1 MKINL
6 QKLKKI
12 CSLAVLVSSVGANI
26 TAQTFN
32 FTGAVQNYTVPPLC
46 TVINVT
52 VSGAQGGGSGGLG
65 ARYTSSMA
73 VTPGQVLQIYVGGA
87 GTNTSVVNV
96 GGFNGGGG
104 EFGNFGNE
112 GSGGGATDI
121 RVAPY
126 ALANRMIV
134 AGGGGGQGGY
144 AGGAG
149 GNGGLLG
156 ATGGA
161 GQPPCTGGNGG
172 TASSGGTGGLPNGAC
187 GAGSAGVLGIGGAG
201 GSCSY
206 GGGGGGGGYYGGGG
220 GGSDSDPCCADA
232 AGGGGGSSFC
242 FYAGGVCT
250 DGVKSGNGE
259 VIIQA
264 IIPGGAALNFDGLN
278 DRVNLGSSITTSLV
292 GGNRLSVEAWVRTTN
307 ASNLGN
313 LVSNYN
319 TTIPSSLGFLLRR
332 ANTGVNGNFEFFVGN
347 GPTFV
352 SVNTPANTNTLN
364 VWTHVAGTWDGSVL
378 RFYIN
383 GVLSAT
389 ASSAPVTNFAAG
401 GEVWIGGSNTNE
413 FNTGDIDE
421 VRIWNRTLCQGE
433 IQNNMMGQL
442 SVPQSSLLAYYQF
455 NQGLASFANPTV
467 TSLTPLAGPT
477 GTLVGPF
484 NLNGATSNWVTP
496 GGVSSTSTVT
506 PFVTPT
512 LAIASPTAICSGSS
526 TTLTASGVSSYTWT
540 SGPTT
545 ATFAVTPSVTT
556 TYSVVGAATNGCLTN
571 VTTRTINVNTTP
583 TVAINNN
590 TVCGTGPIGALSTTV
605 TGTGPYTYA
614 WNTGATTA
622 SISGLT
628 AGAYTSTV
636 TASNGCF
643 SSGSA
648 NVISNPV
655 PTVAVN
661 NGTIC
666 SGSTFTMVPTGASTY
681 TIQGG
686 SAAVSP
692 NANANY
698 TVVGTSTAG
707 CVSANTATSNV
718 TVNAVPTI
726 TVNSGAICSG
736 NSFTITPSGASTYT
750 YSGGSAVVSPT
761 ATAAYTVTGTNTVG
775 CNGSAVSNVTV
786 NAAPII
792 TVNSGAICSGNSFT
806 ITPSGAS
813 TYTFSGGSA
822 VVSPTATA
830 AYTVTGTNT
839 VNTCV
844 GSAVSNVTVNANPI
858 VNAVS
863 TETNFI
869 CVGSS
874 ATLTASGASSYVW
887 NTTATTAVIAVSP
900 TTTTSYTVTG
910 TNAAGCSA
918 NAVISQSVSTCTD
931 IKNSS
936 FNSSNL
942 SFLVY
947 PNPSNGIFN
956 VQLESAATIEVTDV
970 LGRVILTDNVNAGT
984 YKLNLGNNVNG
995 VYFVKATVDG
1005 KTKTVKI
1012 VKD

>member
-1 MKINL
+1 MKRKPFN
-6 QKLKKI
+6 KLKITILLIIGIK
-12 CSLAVLVSSVGANI
+12 SANAQII
-26 TAQTFN
+26 TTYT
-32 FTGAVQNYTVPPLC
+32 FTGAQQTYTVPAG
-46 TVINVT
+46 VT
-52 VSGAQGGGSGGLG
+52 SLTLDVKGAQGGFGFNAPSSPPGSGGRVQAVL
-65 ARYTSSMA
+65 A
-73 VTPGQVLQIYVGGA
+73 VTPGEVLNIYVGGKGVD
-87 GTNTSVVNV
+87 GTASVGGA
-96 GGFNGGGG
+96 GGFNGGGLG
-104 EFGNFGNE
+104 GTWSGGRCGGGGGGASDVRQGGNALGNRVIVAS
-112 GSGGGATDI
+112 GGGGTGVNFSTGNSGGHGGGLNGVNGLTGTYLGGGATQF
-121 RVAPY
+121 
-126 ALANRMIV
+126 
-134 AGGGGGQGGY
+134 AGGV
-144 AGGAG
+144 
-149 GNGGLLG
+149 
-156 ATGGA
+156 
-161 GQPPCTGGNGG
+161 
-172 TASSGGTGGLPNGAC
+172 PNGAL
-187 GAGSAGVLGIGGAG
+187 GVGGPG
-201 GSCSY
+201 GV
-206 GGGGGGGGYYGGGG
+206 GQTGGGGGGGYYGGGG
-220 GGSDSDPCCADA
+220 SAWE
-232 AGGGGGSSFC
+232 GGGGGSS
-242 FYAGGVCT
+242 YTAPIGVT
-250 DGVKSGNGE
+250 SVLHTQGFQTGNGE
-259 VIIQA
+259 IVISA
-264 IIPGGAALNFDGLN
+264 SSNGAALNFDGTNDIVNCGTAITSSLN
-278 DRVNLGSSITTSLV
+278 GSAGLTAEAWIRPSALPAFANIVSNHNLGGTSFALRSA
-292 GGNRLSVEAWVRTTN
+292 GTQLN
-307 ASNLGN
+307 A
-313 LVSNYN
+313 
-319 TTIPSSLGFLLRR
+319 
-332 ANTGVNGNFEFFVGN
+332 FVGF
-347 GPTFV
+347 GTYTI
-352 SVNTPANTNTLN
+352 NTAVGTLSTN
-364 VWTHVAGTWDGSVL
+364 VWQHVAMVFNGTSI
-378 RFYIN
+378 RTFIN
-383 GVLSAT
+383 GVAT
-389 ASSAPVTNFAAG
+389 GSVSFPSYTLPASTNS
-401 GEVWIGGSNTNE
+401 VVIGNNPYNE
-413 FNTGDIDE
+413 AFNGNIDE
-421 VRIWNRTLCQGE
+421 VRIWNRALCQGE

-442 SVPQSSLLAYYQF
+442 SLPQTSLVAYYQF
-455 NQGLASFANPTV
+455 NQGLASAANPTV

-477 GTLVGPF
+477 GTLTGPF
-484 NLNGATSNWVTP
+484 TLNGASSNWVAP

-506 PFVTPT
+506 AFASPT
-512 LAIASPTAICSGSS
+512 LSIASPTAICSGSS

-692 NANANY
+692 TANANY

-786 NAAPII
+786 NA
-792 TVNSGAICSGNSFT
+792 N
-806 ITPSGAS
+806 
-813 TYTFSGGSA
+813 
-822 VVSPTATA
+822 PT
-830 AYTVTGTNT
+830 
-839 VNTCV
+839 
-844 GSAVSNVTVNANPI
+844 

-918 NAVISQSVSTCTD
+918 VAVISQSVSTCTD